1 MQPAAKPR
9 LAPVSTTVARGASS
23 ATAAAVPSPESLST
37 TISSSPSPSSGSSAG
52 RVRASSSRLFQA
64 TMRTESVGRT
74 GAEAIEPS
82 APVPDEVPRRYFFFL
97 PPHELMFSL
106 YLLFL
111 TFLPF

>member
-1 MQPAAKPR
+1 M
-9 LAPVSTTVARGASS
+9 TAS
-23 ATAAAVPSPESLST
+23 AVPSAESLST

-52 RVRASSSRLFQA
+52 RVLASSSRLFQA

-82 APVPDEVPRRYFFFL
+82 APVPATQCCERYFFFL
-97 PPHELMFSL
+97 LPHELMFSL

-111 TFLPF
+111 TCLPF

>member
-1 MQPAAKPR
+1 MP
-9 LAPVSTTVARGASS
+9 S
-23 ATAAAVPSPESLST
+23 AESLST

-52 RVRASSSRLFQA
+52 RVLASSSRLFQA

-74 GAEAIEPS
+74 GAEAIRAIRAGAE
-82 APVPDEVPRRYFFFL
+82 RRRYRAAGLYFFFDFL
-97 PPHELMFSL
+97 QELMFSL